1 VSATPAGPITP
12 ATEIGPAVPT
22 DERPSPT
29 DVAHFREVLGHVPTA
44 VTVITGLDGD
54 HPVGMAVG
62 SFSSISL
69 EPTLVGFFV
78 ARTSSS
84 WPRIRRGGAFCANVL
99 GADQESVCR
108 AFARS
113 GGDKFRDVAWT
124 RSPHGL
130 PVIEGAVAW
139 VDCVIDRVDDAGDH
153 ELCIGRVRELAIAT
167 DGSGGSGSL
176 VFYRGGYGTIAGLDS
191 LRFENTAPSDDRS
204 V

>member
-1 VSATPAGPITP
+1 VSATPPGPVVRP
-12 ATEIGPAVPT
+12 
-22 DERPSPT
+22 DDRPSPT
-29 DVAHFREVLGHVPTA
+29 DVAHFRQVLGHVPTA
-44 VTVITGLDGD
+44 VTVITGIDGGIADGD
-54 HPVGMAVG
+54 PVGMAVG

-78 ARTSSS
+78 AKTSSS
-84 WPRIRRGGAFCANVL
+84 WPRIRSGGAFCANVL

-130 PVIEGAVAW
+130 PVIDGAVAW
-139 VDCVIDRVDDAGDH
+139 VDCAIERVDDAGDH
-153 ELCIGRVRELAIAT
+153 ELCIGLVRDLAIAAGG
-167 DGSGGSGSL
+167 DSGSSGSL
-176 VFYRGGYGTIAGLDS
+176 VFYRGGYGTIAGLDT